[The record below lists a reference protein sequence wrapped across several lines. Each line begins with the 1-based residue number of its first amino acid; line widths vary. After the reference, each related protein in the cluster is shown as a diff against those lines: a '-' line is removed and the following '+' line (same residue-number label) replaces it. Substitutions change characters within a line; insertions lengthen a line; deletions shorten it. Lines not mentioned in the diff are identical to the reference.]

1 MAGFRLQPDFHMA
14 DNSWNLCSSLPLSQR
29 FSCFFFFFSLW
40 LSWHFTYI
48 CNSRI
53 IQGFMGSLYL
63 DFGFLLW
70 LHFFLK
76 FLGTLKAPNSMLWFI
91 RSTKL
96 QFFCWFSLPC
106 IFQDG
111 EWPSGRKLYKH
122 SFTQWDA
129 VRWGLILS
137 WFLLVF
143 SYTLMSSSR
152 FLKFFFSGFMIF
164 NLSKRQFDFNN
175 SATS

>member
-14 DNSWNLCSSLPLSQR
+14 DNSWNLCSSLPLPAFQLL
-29 FSCFFFFFSLW
+29 FFFLSLW

-76 FLGTLKAPNSMLWFI
+76 FLGTLEAPNSMLWFI

-96 QFFCWFSLPC
+96 QFFADISLPC
-106 IFQDG
+106 TFQDG
-111 EWPSGRKLYKH
+111 EWPSGRSCIKTHLR
-122 SFTQWDA
+122 SEMRFTGVWFSPGFCLFS
-129 VRWGLILS
+129 VTLS
-137 WFLLVF
+137 CLQADLK
-143 SYTLMSSSR
+143 
-152 FLKFFFSGFMIF
+152 KFFLRIY
-164 NLSKRQFDFNN
+164 DF
-175 SATS
+175 

>member
-1 MAGFRLQPDFHMA
+1 MIFLGVLMESLMYLPTCPKWLDS
-14 DNSWNLCSSLPLSQR
+14 DSNLTSIWQITAEISVHLSP
-29 FSCFFFFFSLW
+29 SPSVSAAFFFLSLW

-76 FLGTLKAPNSMLWFI
+76 FLGTLEAPNSMLWFI

-96 QFFCWFSLPC
+96 QFFLLIFPALHLP
-106 IFQDG
+106 G
-111 EWPSGRKLYKH
+111 WGVALREE
-122 SFTQWDA
+122 A
-129 VRWGLILS
+129 V
-137 WFLLVF
+137 
-143 SYTLMSSSR
+143 
-152 FLKFFFSGFMIF
+152 
-164 NLSKRQFDFNN
+164 
-175 SATS
+175 